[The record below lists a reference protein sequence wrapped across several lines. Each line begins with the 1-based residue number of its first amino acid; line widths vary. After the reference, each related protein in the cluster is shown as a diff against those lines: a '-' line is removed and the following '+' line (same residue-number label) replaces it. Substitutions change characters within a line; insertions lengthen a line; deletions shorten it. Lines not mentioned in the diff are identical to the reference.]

1 MSIGQLLLTAGVALW
16 VFDAKKIPKLVSDL
30 ASMVS
35 MVQRYY
41 QRALTLWDGCV
52 QQAINNQMLAHNESK
67 ARHIENNVDKKS
79 QN

>member
-16 VFDAKKIPKLVSDL
+16 VFDAKKIPKLASDL

-35 MVQRYY
+35 IVQRYY
-41 QRALTLWDGCV
+41 QRALTLWAVWV
-52 QQAINNQMLAHNESK
+52 QQAINQQTLAHNESK
-67 ARHIENNVDKKS
+67 ARQIEGNADKNT